1 MKRMGQVYAASLG
14 VLGAT
19 LVAVV
24 CPTPMDRDDAVAHA
38 AAYLDQEV
46 DAASLSVDGRTW
58 TVTAGHERATVDAQ
72 TGELL
77 EIEF

>member
-19 LVAVV
+19 LVAVL
-24 CPTPMDRDDAVAHA
+24 CPTPMDRDEAVAHA
-38 AAYLDQEV
+38 ADFLDEEV
-46 DAASLSVDGRTW
+46 DKASLSLDGRRW
-58 TVTAGHERATVDAQ
+58 TVTAGDEVATVDAQ